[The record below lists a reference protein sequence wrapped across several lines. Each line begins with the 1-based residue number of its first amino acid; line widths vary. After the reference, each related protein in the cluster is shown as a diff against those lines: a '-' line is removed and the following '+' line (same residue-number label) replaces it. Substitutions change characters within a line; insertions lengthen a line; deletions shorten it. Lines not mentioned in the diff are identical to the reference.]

1 VQNAQDGEALVILP
15 EIHPVAAEQA
25 EAQTGGDLF
34 AGAAAVTEAGEGLDM
49 IEEAADETL
58 GGSGV
63 GLGDIV
69 EDTVEIA
76 KCARRKDQVSR
87 SNRPR
92 PLAITVSASAPGS
105 STARP

>member
-1 VQNAQDGEALVILP
+1 VQDAQDGNAILILP

-25 EAQTGGDLF
+25 EAQPLGDLF
-34 AGAAAVTEAGEGLDM
+34 AGAAAVAEALDM
-49 IEEAADETL
+49 IEKAADETL
-58 GGSGV
+58 GGNEV

-76 KCARRKDQVSR
+76 ECARRKDQVSR

-92 PLAITVSASAPGS
+92 PLAITVCASAPGS
-105 STARP
+105 STAMP

>member
-1 VQNAQDGEALVILP
+1 VQDAQDGNAILILP

-25 EAQTGGDLF
+25 EAQPLGDLF
-34 AGAAAVTEAGEGLDM
+34 AGAAAVAEAGEALDM
-49 IEEAADETL
+49 IEKAADETL
-58 GGSGV
+58 GGNEV

-76 KCARRKDQVSR
+76 ECARRKDQVSR

-92 PLAITVSASAPGS
+92 PLAITVCASAPGS